1 MDAKYLQQVI
11 PDPFTILGLELRP
24 LSIGRLLLLHRFGV
38 LADGHQP
45 KDFQDLVLGVLICSR
60 PVAEVSAFLRARR
73 LPVAMWLWRKRVGKS
88 PARMAQAFGLF
99 KRYSKRPQ
107 IGVNTHDNGPDGVPG
122 APWLQ
127 HLRVELLSKC
137 HWTIADIEERPY
149 GEAVWDY
156 YTYWENLGKLDID
169 EGERLAE
176 LAAVVGEAN
185 ARHAEIVKAAA
196 LQLGVSHG

>member
-1 MDAKYLQQVI
+1 VDGKYLQQVI

-24 LSIGRLLLLHRFGV
+24 LSIGRLLLLHRFGL
-38 LADGHQP
+38 LASGHL
-45 KDFQDLVLGVLICSR
+45 KDFPDLVLAVMICSR
-60 PVAEVSAFLRARR
+60 PVSEVSAFLRSRR
-73 LPVAMWLWRKRVGKS
+73 LPLAMWLWRKRVGRN
-88 PARMAQAFGLF
+88 PERMATAFGLF
-99 KRYSKRPQ
+99 QRYAKRPQ
-107 IGVNTHDNGPDGVPG
+107 IGVNTHDNEPEGAPG

-137 HWTIADIEERPY
+137 HWTIGDIEERPY

-169 EGERLAE
+169 EGERLEE

-196 LQLGVSHG
+196 QQLGVAHG